1 MALTITSDNFIN
13 LRNGRFDSS
22 TREQLKSAFSSFD
35 ADATNN
41 LVVHFH
47 GGLVNEDR
55 AMALADRLLPI
66 YRQTNVAYPMFFVWE
81 SGLLETI
88 RNNGTDILNE
98 DFFQKLLK
106 RALQF
111 AAGKVLQGPG
121 EKGLSVTPVG
131 RAKVDEEIDKVAA
144 GQPAWQEMTDQ
155 TLASTSELSQAEAQ
169 QFKDF
174 LEGDPSF
181 MTEVQ
186 LISNSVEP
194 PDNLAQSRGLSTA
207 GSKKTLMSPE
217 VLADV
222 QREKATG
229 TEGTKGFIS
238 AVRLVKGAV
247 VVVARTISRF
257 RNKRDHGFRATVV
270 EEILREFYVSAVGR
284 EIWGQMKKDTAD
296 AFQPNRMVFG
306 GSAFLSELAER
317 MANPPRVLLVG
328 HSAGAE
334 YMCNTLKHAG
344 DFLPSSFQFDVVL
357 MAPACRTSVFADT
370 VAHHGSRMR
379 NFRCFT
385 MRDDLEKA
393 DELVPVLYPH
403 SLLYFISG
411 VLEDEADAPVLGMER
426 YLTGQASHYQK
437 PATGI
442 PAFKTFVTGGATR
455 INFAVSNAG
464 PGLATNSISHG
475 GFDNTDDV
483 NARATVDSVCHI
495 LRSGF

>member
-1 MALTITSDNFIN
+1 MSPTITSDNFMN

-22 TREQLKSAFSSFD
+22 TREQLESAFASFD

-47 GGLVNEDR
+47 GGLVREDR
-55 AMALADRLLPI
+55 AMELADRLLPI
-66 YRQTNVAYPMFFVWE
+66 YRQTDVAYPLFVVWE

-88 RNNGTDILNE
+88 RNNGPDIVKE
-98 DFFQKLLK
+98 GFFEKLLK

-111 AAGKVLQGPG
+111 TAGKVLQGTA
-121 EKGLSVTPVG
+121 ERGLSVTPVG
-131 RAKVDEEIDKVAA
+131 RAKVDREIARAAA
-144 GQPAWQEMTDQ
+144 GQPTWQEMTDDA
-155 TLASTSELSQAEAQ
+155 LASTSELTRAEAQ
-169 QFKDF
+169 QFKDL
-174 LEGDPSF
+174 LEGDPAF

-194 PDNLAQSRGLSTA
+194 PDNLAQSRGLSTS
-207 GSKKTLMSPE
+207 GSRRTLMSPE

-229 TEGTKGFIS
+229 TEGTRGFIG
-238 AVRLVKGAV
+238 AARLVKGAV

-257 RNKRDHGFRATVV
+257 RNKRDHDFHATVV

-296 AFQPNRMVFG
+296 AFQPNTLVFG
-306 GSAFLSELAER
+306 GSALLSELAER
-317 MANPPRVLLVG
+317 TANPPRVLLVG

-334 YMCNTLKHAG
+334 YVCNTLKHA
-344 DFLPSSFQFDVVL
+344 DDYLPGSFRFDVVL
-357 MAPACRTSVFADT
+357 MAPACRTSFFAET
-370 VAHHGSRMR
+370 LAHHGSRIR

-393 DELVPVLYPH
+393 DRLVPVLYPH

-411 VLEDEADAPVLGMER
+411 VLEDEADEPVLGMER
-426 YLTGQASHYQK
+426 YLIGEASHYKK
-437 PATGI
+437 PETGI
-442 PAFKTFVTGGATR
+442 PATRSFLTEGATR
-455 INFAVSNAG
+455 INFAVSNTG
-464 PGLATNSISHG
+464 PGLATNSITHG
-475 GFDNTDDV
+475 GFDNTDDPD
-483 NARATVDSVCHI
+483 ARATVDSICHI
-495 LRSGF
+495 LKSGF